1 MDSNISPFILNII
14 SIVLILL
21 NIVLL
26 ISSFKKTDTPT
37 YNSFNA
43 KLKPAEIS
51 VLTFGNMY
59 FVKSITSTFID
70 WNDNKNIK
78 INYFDNDYEIEFL
91 SDDSLVP
98 FEKYLFNLL
107 KSISPKLTS
116 KQLLKAS
123 KDAPDDFNLDIQKYF
138 DMIDES
144 LLEKQLNKKNNSKK
158 PVYFILIVLIL
169 LIVSLLIVSESMIAI
184 LVIPLSL
191 ILAFNETKKIFS
203 KTPQGDKL
211 QRFYLHEVDKINSVN
226 VKNEQILISFNE
238 MVALGIKNE
247 KLEKYCPFNFDE
259 FEILFKKNNLIF
271 ANKKSR

>member
-59 FVKSITSTFID
+59 FVKSITSTFMD

-78 INYFDNDYEIEFL
+78 INYFENDYEIEFL
-91 SDDSLVP
+91 SDDSLEP
-98 FEKYLFNLL
+98 FEKYLFNFL

-123 KDAPDDFNLDIQKYF
+123 KDAPDDFNLNIQKFF

-158 PVYFILIVLIL
+158 PVYFILIALIL
-169 LIVSLLIVSESMIAI
+169 LIVSLLIVSKSLIAI

-211 QRFYLHEVDKINSVN
+211 QRFYLHEVDKINSAN